1 MSNLPFMNKNI
12 QSILAKI
19 KDMKRGGAIYEQ
31 KPHKLIL
38 LLTIL
43 DLFDMGEIKANQIY
57 FNEKLINTFQK
68 NFSLYAKQDDWCQ
81 AAPPFFHLRSSSFW
95 KHKIKPG
102 HEEVY
107 SHLSTSGGGSKRI
120 IENIEFAYFDEITF
134 SIFEKAESREAMR
147 DFIVKELIATDMK
160 RIPALF
166 HESFSLSRSSI
177 IQILK
182 AIQNVPS
189 DIPLN
194 SKSERED
201 YFQSSTNL
209 GKNYIKSMPYY
220 CKGTGLI
227 SFDYQI
233 TIFGQMVLSKEIH
246 LDQLGTQWLMHY
258 HLSAPQGPGPSF
270 WHEAITRLIFTGN
283 IFTGEDLVE
292 AIGNHIWQTEN
303 RILAKRGVQSTATV
317 FLGTYLKPEGLN
329 KIHILETTDSGR
341 YRVCEPAPAP
351 IWAIGCALVDYW
363 LANYPDRLGISLDT
377 LADSSFLK
385 IFLMGKSRLMEVLQ
399 AMQEVGYVELHRT
412 APPYQIVLVRQ
423 DTEGLLKKL
432 YGTD

>member
-1 MSNLPFMNKNI
+1 
-12 QSILAKI
+12 
-19 KDMKRGGAIYEQ
+19 
-31 KPHKLIL
+31 
-38 LLTIL
+38 
-43 DLFDMGEIKANQIY
+43 
-57 FNEKLINTFQK
+57 
-68 NFSLYAKQDDWCQ
+68 
-81 AAPPFFHLRSSSFW
+81 
-95 KHKIKPG
+95 
-102 HEEVY
+102 
-107 SHLSTSGGGSKRI
+107 
-120 IENIEFAYFDEITF
+120 
-134 SIFEKAESREAMR
+134 
-147 DFIVKELIATDMK
+147 
-160 RIPALF
+160 
-166 HESFSLSRSSI
+166 
-177 IQILK
+177 LK

-189 DIPLN
+189 DISLN
-194 SKSERED
+194 SKTKREN

-209 GKNYIKSMPYY
+209 GTNYIKSMPYY
-220 CKGTGLI
+220 CKGAGLI

-233 TIFGQMVLSKEIH
+233 TNFGQMVLSKEIH
-246 LDQLGTQWLMHY
+246 LDQPGTQWLMHY
-258 HLSAPQGPGPSF
+258 FLSAPQGPGPSF
-270 WHEAITRLIFTGN
+270 WHEAITRLFFTGN

-399 AMQEVGYVELHRT
+399 AMQEAGYVEIHRT

>member
-1 MSNLPFMNKNI
+1 MELTNKN
-12 QSILAKI
+12 
-19 KDMKRGGAIYEQ
+19 E
-31 KPHKLIL
+31 
-38 LLTIL
+38 
-43 DLFDMGEIKANQIY
+43 NQRLGI
-57 FNEKLINTFQK
+57 TFHRT
-68 NFSLYAKQDDWCQ
+68 FSLN
-81 AAPPFFHLRSSSFW
+81 R
-95 KHKIKPG
+95 
-102 HEEVY
+102 
-107 SHLSTSGGGSKRI
+107 
-120 IENIEFAYFDEITF
+120 
-134 SIFEKAESREAMR
+134 
-147 DFIVKELIATDMK
+147 
-160 RIPALF
+160 PAI
-166 HESFSLSRSSI
+166 R
-177 IQILK
+177 QILK
-182 AIQNVPS
+182 ILS
-189 DIPLN
+189 DRNLKNGISRKELEEN
-194 SKSERED
+194 SD
-201 YFQSSTNL
+201 L
-209 GKNYIKSMPYY
+209 GSIYLESMPRWAWGSGIMSYD
-220 CKGTGLI
+220 KSL
-227 SFDYQI
+227 S
-233 TIFGQMVLSKEIH
+233 IFGTYSNQFDPMLE
-246 LDQLGTQWLMHY
+246 QLGTQWLMHY

-351 IWAIGCALVDYW
+351 LWAISYALVDYW

>member
-1 MSNLPFMNKNI
+1 MEPSNKNENPRLGITFHRTFSLNRPAIGQILRIQNDRKATGGISRKELNEKSNLG
-12 QSILAKI
+12 SIYLESMPRWAW
-19 KDMKRGGAIYEQ
+19 GSG
-31 KPHKLIL
+31 L
-38 LLTIL
+38 LNY
-43 DLFDMGEIKANQIY
+43 DK
-57 FNEKLINTFQK
+57 
-68 NFSLYAKQDDWCQ
+68 
-81 AAPPFFHLRSSSFW
+81 SSSKF
-95 KHKIKPG
+95 G
-102 HEEVY
+102 SY
-107 SHLSTSGGGSKRI
+107 S
-120 IENIEFAYFDEITF
+120 YQFD
-134 SIFEKAESREAMR
+134 
-147 DFIVKELIATDMK
+147 
-160 RIPALF
+160 
-166 HESFSLSRSSI
+166 
-177 IQILK
+177 
-182 AIQNVPS
+182 
-189 DIPLN
+189 PLT
-194 SKSERED
+194 E
-201 YFQSSTNL
+201 
-209 GKNYIKSMPYY
+209 
-220 CKGTGLI
+220 
-227 SFDYQI
+227 
-233 TIFGQMVLSKEIH
+233 
-246 LDQLGTQWLMHY
+246 QLGTQWLMHY
-258 HLSAPQGPGPSF
+258 FLSAPQGPGPSF
-270 WHEAITRLIFTGN
+270 WHEAVIRLFFTGN

-399 AMQEVGYVELHRT
+399 AMQEAGYVEIHRT